1 MCGTDSFVFSLLPQ
15 VSFFSFWGNYNIF
28 SSTQNWA
35 FVCTRPNIADIAR
48 ATSPSWEEKLSS
60 LVILG
65 ERGGGAGTLFVGE
78 TLKMF
83 IVSISPQFFVLF
95 QISNT
100 HLEKTL
106 ACLNTFS
113 YYYNCD
119 FLYQLTIIGI
129 RYLSRQTASWTLS
142 SMLSR
147 LFIVLIDHPCCS
159 FKRKIKVF

>member
-15 VSFFSFWGNYNIF
+15 VSFFPFWGNYNIF

-48 ATSPSWEEKLSS
+48 ATFPSWEEKLSS

-65 ERGGGAGTLFVGE
+65 DRGGGAGTLFVGE

-106 ACLNTFS
+106 ACMNTFS
-113 YYYNCD
+113 SCYNCD
-119 FLYQLTIIGI
+119 YLYQLTTIDI
-129 RYLSRQTASWTLS
+129 RYLSRQTASWTLL

>member
-15 VSFFSFWGNYNIF
+15 VSFSPFGKTIIF
-28 SSTQNWA
+28 LAQPKTELLCA
-35 FVCTRPNIADIAR
+35 PTRPNIADIAR

-106 ACLNTFS
+106 ACMNTFS
-113 YYYNCD
+113 SCYNCD
-119 FLYQLTIIGI
+119 YLYQLTTIDI
-129 RYLSRQTASWTLS
+129 RYLSRQTAS
-142 SMLSR
+142 
-147 LFIVLIDHPCCS
+147 
-159 FKRKIKVF
+159 